1 MNNTITINLSNEDKD
16 SIIEGVFNKVSTL
29 LKESNPAPPTD
40 LDGIELKTRDQ
51 VMKLLDISSSTLWK
65 LVKDGK
71 LNQVRYGGR
80 VAFQKKELQRF
91 IEANSTNNV
100 Q

>member
-16 SIIEGVFNKVSTL
+16 SIIDGVFNRVSEL
-29 LKESNPAPPTD
+29 LSKNNPAPPTD
-40 LDGIELKTRDQ
+40 IDGMELKTRKQ
-51 VMKLLDISSSTLWK
+51 VMELLNISSSTLWK

-71 LNQVRYGGR
+71 LNQVKYGGN
-80 VAFQKKELQRF
+80 VAFRKKELQRF
-91 IEANSTNNV
+91 IDDNSINNV